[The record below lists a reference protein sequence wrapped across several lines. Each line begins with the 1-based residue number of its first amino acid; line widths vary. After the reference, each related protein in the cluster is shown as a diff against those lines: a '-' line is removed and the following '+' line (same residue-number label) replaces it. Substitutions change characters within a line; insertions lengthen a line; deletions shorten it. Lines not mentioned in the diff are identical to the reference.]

1 MTLDIPTFTT
11 QLDDAVATS
20 LASGWR
26 DRIERVMTDGY
37 SEVLALET
45 TRRRART
52 RLQEVLQAL
61 PEDPGAVRDAS
72 RLSEE
77 INELTQQIRVLRELL
92 ENAARAMHAA

>member
-1 MTLDIPTFTT
+1 MTLDISTFSA

-20 LASGWR
+20 IASGWR

-45 TRRRART
+45 ARRRARA

-61 PEDPGAVRDAS
+61 PEDPAVVQDAS

-77 INELTQQIRVLRELL
+77 IGELTQQIRVLRDLL